1 MQCFDAAQASTKG
14 ETGCSALDGGRVMRA
29 DRGGNRIERGMRA
42 ITRVGGPIVG
52 VVCLTMLA
60 LGCPDE
66 RRDKRAADSARAAA
80 IPVDTTPMDLSKVET
95 SLPPSLPDTFKG
107 PAKPVA
113 RREGVREPPI
123 PPAPPALMD
132 AVQREGSS
140 SRFCYQEFG
149 QKVDPTLK
157 GGVAFVVSVGSG
169 GITNA
174 RIASDSWSSKAG
186 AAVNRCLD
194 DRASSAW
201 KLAAGAVPAGKYI
214 VRMTFTGK

>member
-29 DRGGNRIERGMRA
+29 DRGGNRSDRGMRA

-60 LGCPDE
+60 LGCPGE
-66 RRDKRAADSARAAA
+66 RRAKRAADSARAAA

>member
-1 MQCFDAAQASTKG
+1 
-14 ETGCSALDGGRVMRA
+14 MRA
-29 DRGGNRIERGMRA
+29 DMNG
-42 ITRVGGPIVG
+42 VGARMVAG
-52 VVCLTMLA
+52 VAAVAVLA
-60 LGCPDE
+60 LGCPGE
-66 RRDKRAADSARAAA
+66 KRAKRADSARAA
-80 IPVDTTPMDLSKVET
+80 IPVDTTPTDLSKVET

-201 KLAAGAVPAGKYI
+201 KLAAGAVPAGKYV